1 VTVRSDS
8 SLPSPVVIN
17 TATGELSTP
26 VLQKHIEGICALNGS
41 YGANDGSVNRVC
53 PPGRTLTDIRVV
65 LMVSSDYINKGDPY
79 PVGVVFVPQ

>member
-1 VTVRSDS
+1 
-8 SLPSPVVIN
+8 
-17 TATGELSTP
+17 
-26 VLQKHIEGICALNGS
+26 
-41 YGANDGSVNRVC
+41 VC